1 MPDEPKAAGR
11 MLHFWTTS
19 YDPTRTMGVEMNK
32 FVCLSIGTLILL
44 GCATT
49 SSGPIP
55 AGENTWVLNRQ
66 EGAFPSGSEPL
77 LAEALAESR
86 AFCSNMA
93 KSFKLVDTYQNAGPY
108 IMGNYPKVTITFSCL
123 VADEIVDESAKE

>member
-1 MPDEPKAAGR
+1 MKKLVA
-11 MLHFWTTS
+11 
-19 YDPTRTMGVEMNK
+19 
-32 FVCLSIGTLILL
+32 LSMCTLLL
-44 GCATT
+44 ISCATK

-66 EGAFPSGSEPL
+66 EGAFPSGNEPL

-86 AFCSNMA
+86 AFCSNMG

-108 IMGNYPKVTITFSCL
+108 ILGNYPKATITFSCL
-123 VADEIVDESAKE
+123 DSDKIVDESAKEP

>member
-1 MPDEPKAAGR
+1 MKELPVLAIFA
-11 MLHFWTTS
+11 F
-19 YDPTRTMGVEMNK
+19 
-32 FVCLSIGTLILL
+32 LL
-44 GCATT
+44 VGCATT

-55 AGENTWVLNRQ
+55 AGENTWVLTRQ

-86 AFCSNMA
+86 AACSNMG

-108 IMGNYPKVTITFSCL
+108 ILGNYPKATITFSCL
-123 VADEIVDESAKE
+123 DADEIVDEAVQEN